1 MSRRFALLSVTALGL
16 LAGCT
21 SKPRTVAAVVPPVIM
36 VPVPAPTMPKGASPT
51 IVIPVALADGTYP
64 TPNRNLTTAAKVWHL
79 RAALNVAALACRGPQ
94 EVVIVAGYNALLAA
108 QKPVLAKAEAT
119 YASEYKAGGGD
130 WQDRYDDSMTRL
142 YNFFSQSPAR
152 DDFCTA
158 AGTVLAQ
165 SAGVS
170 AEAMPMFAAQNLPA
184 LERPFTDFYRAV
196 DAWRGRTPRPVQP
209 QLMASRQYASNM
221 PMQTITQARL
231 QPISQPVPPV
241 QPLPRLTLDSS
252 VFQ

>member
-1 MSRRFALLSVTALGL
+1 MT
-16 LAGCT
+16 
-21 SKPRTVAAVVPPVIM
+21 
-36 VPVPAPTMPKGASPT
+36 
-51 IVIPVALADGTYP
+51 
-64 TPNRNLTTAAKVWHL
+64 
-79 RAALNVAALACRGPQ
+79 
-94 EVVIVAGYNALLAA
+94 IVAGYNALLSA

-152 DDFCTA
+152 DAFCAA

-165 SAGVS
+165 STGLT
-170 AEAMPMFAAQNLPA
+170 AEALPAFAAQNLPL

-196 DAWRGRTPRPVQP
+196 DAWRGRTVRPVQP
-209 QLMASRQYASNM
+209 QLVASRQYAANM
-221 PMQTITQARL
+221 PVQTITQARL
-231 QPISQPVPPV
+231 QPVSQPVPPA
-241 QPLPRLTLDSS
+241 QPRLKLDPS

>member
-1 MSRRFALLSVTALGL
+1 MSRRFALLSVTALAL

-21 SKPRTVAAVVPPVIM
+21 SKPRTVAQVAPPVIM

-64 TPNRNLTTAAKVWHL
+64 TPNRNLTTSAKVWHL

-94 EVVIVAGYNALLAA
+94 ELTIVAGYNALLSA

-152 DDFCTA
+152 DEFCAA

-165 SAGVS
+165 STGLT
-170 AEAMPMFAAQNLPA
+170 AEALPAFAAQNLPL

-196 DAWRGRTPRPVQP
+196 DAWRGRTVRPVQP
-209 QLMASRQYASNM
+209 QLAVSRQYASNM
-221 PMQTITQARL
+221 PVQTITQARL
-231 QPISQPVPPV
+231 QPISQPVPPA
-241 QPLPRLTLDSS
+241 QPRLKLDAS

>member
-21 SKPRTVAAVVPPVIM
+21 SKPRTVAQVAPPVIM

-64 TPNRNLTTAAKVWHL
+64 TPNRNLTTSAKVWHL

-94 EVVIVAGYNALLAA
+94 ELTIVAGYNALLSA

-152 DDFCTA
+152 DEFCAA
-158 AGTVLAQ
+158 AGVVLAQ
-165 SAGVS
+165 STGLT
-170 AEAMPMFAAQNLPA
+170 AEALPAFAAQNLPL

-196 DAWRGRTPRPVQP
+196 DAWRGRTVRPVQP
-209 QLMASRQYASNM
+209 QLVASRQYASNM
-221 PMQTITQARL
+221 PVQTITQARL
-231 QPISQPVPPV
+231 QPISQPVPPA
-241 QPLPRLTLDSS
+241 QPRLKLDAS

>member
-1 MSRRFALLSVTALGL
+1 MSRQFALLSVTALGL

-21 SKPRTVAAVVPPVIM
+21 SKPRTVAAVAPPVIM

-51 IVIPVALADGTYP
+51 IVIPVALPDGTYP
-64 TPNRNLTTAAKVWHL
+64 TPNRNLTTSAKVWHL

-94 EVVIVAGYNALLAA
+94 ELTIVAGYNALLSA

-152 DDFCTA
+152 DEFCAA
-158 AGTVLAQ
+158 AGAVLAQ
-165 SAGVS
+165 STGLT
-170 AEAMPMFAAQNLPA
+170 AEALPAFAAQNLPL

-196 DAWRGRTPRPVQP
+196 DAWRGRTVRPVQP
-209 QLMASRQYASNM
+209 QLVASRQYASNM
-221 PMQTITQARL
+221 PVQTITQARL
-231 QPISQPVPPV
+231 QPISQPVPPA
-241 QPLPRLTLDSS
+241 QPRLKLDPS

>member
-21 SKPRTVAAVVPPVIM
+21 SKPRTVAQVAPPVIM

-64 TPNRNLTTAAKVWHL
+64 TPNRNLTTSAKVWHL

-94 EVVIVAGYNALLAA
+94 ELTIVAGYNALLSA

-152 DDFCTA
+152 DEFCAA
-158 AGTVLAQ
+158 AGAVLAQ
-165 SAGVS
+165 STGLT
-170 AEAMPMFAAQNLPA
+170 AEALPAFAAQNLPL

-196 DAWRGRTPRPVQP
+196 DAWRGRTVRPVQP
-209 QLMASRQYASNM
+209 QLVASRQYASNM
-221 PMQTITQARL
+221 PVQTITQARL
-231 QPISQPVPPV
+231 QPISQPVPPA
-241 QPLPRLTLDSS
+241 QPRLKLEAS

>member
-21 SKPRTVAAVVPPVIM
+21 SKPRTVAQVAPPVIM

-64 TPNRNLTTAAKVWHL
+64 TPNRNLTTSAKVWHL

-94 EVVIVAGYNALLAA
+94 ELTIVAGYNALLSA

-152 DDFCTA
+152 DDFCAA

-165 SAGVS
+165 SAGLT
-170 AEAMPMFAAQNLPA
+170 AEALPAFAAQNLPV

-196 DAWRGRTPRPVQP
+196 DAWRGRPVRPVQP
-209 QLMASRQYASNM
+209 QLAVSRQYASNM
-221 PMQTITQARL
+221 TVQTITQARL
-231 QPISQPVPPV
+231 QPISQPVPPA
-241 QPLPRLTLDSS
+241 QPRLKLDPS